1 MDGQTWLAFSAV
13 AALVIVLPGPA
24 ALLCVSHGLQHGRR
38 RALATVLG
46 GTFSAALLMGVS
58 ALGLWQLLAAAP
70 LAFEIA
76 RGCGAAWLL
85 WLGIGTWRSLVGSR
99 PAAAAATAHRKS
111 LGALCRDG
119 FLLGIGNPKDLLFF
133 GALLPQFVDPAA
145 ARAPQLVCMF
155 VTWALID
162 GVAMSGYAALGQR
175 LLGWLG
181 DAQRQRWFQ
190 RASGAALMVSGL
202 AMALAHPALGG

>member
-13 AALVIVLPGPA
+13 AVLVIVLPGPA

-58 ALGLWQLLAAAP
+58 ALGLWQLLLAAP
-70 LAFEIA
+70 LAFEVA

-85 WLGIGTWRSLVGSR
+85 WLGIGTWRSPVGVR
-99 PAAAAATAHRKS
+99 PAAATAAQGKS
-111 LGALCRDG
+111 PGTLCRDG

-145 ARAPQLVCMF
+145 PRAPQLVCMF

-162 GVAMSGYAALGQR
+162 VVAMSGYAALGQR
-175 LLGWLG
+175 LFGWLA
-181 DAQRQRWFQ
+181 DAQRRRWFQ

-202 AMALAHPALGG
+202 AMGVAHPALGR